1 MQVYAPTS
9 DHADR
14 EVEDFYDDITLAL
27 NDTKT
32 HYNILIGDFNA
43 KMGKRTDDTE
53 TSLGKFGLGNR
64 NERGETLLSFLLEK
78 NLFQMNSFFYKKDHR
93 RWTWRSPDGKTKNE
107 IDFMI
112 TDKKQIFR
120 NVTVLNQF
128 STGSDHRMLKACIE
142 TDLGKE
148 RYRMTKKKPRCT
160 WTDPRSINTFE
171 EDINTILE
179 NKKGADQNVNTL
191 NNVIIEAI
199 EESQKIHCQEKS
211 NNKRLSPET
220 QALMEER
227 RKMQSDKSKEHHQLR
242 EINKKISKSIRKDNR
257 KHKTEQIQQT
267 IEENKSLKVLRRR
280 LTNGKKE
287 IIKLKNK
294 DRTVTTN
301 REELLRI
308 VEEFYTELYRSRQ
321 NHKEKQTEKLDKSE
335 KIVINQGSEEMP
347 SISTDEIR
355 NALKKM
361 KKNKAPGEDNIV
373 IEAVKIGGDRLLENI
388 KELFNLCL
396 HQSETPTRWQNALT
410 ILLHKKGDPTDL
422 ENYRPISL
430 LNHLYKLFT
439 RIITDRLETK
449 LDFYQPKE
457 QAGFRKNF
465 GTNDHLHCIKGI
477 IEKSIEYNRPLVLA
491 FVDFR
496 KAFDTIEFNSIM
508 KALEESRIDYRYS
521 RLIKNIYNN
530 ATMTVRLHKDT
541 KCIKINRG
549 IRQGD
554 TLSPKLFTAV
564 LEHAFK
570 QLDWDTNGIK
580 VDGEMLS
587 HLRFADDI
595 VLMGDNL
602 KTIGTMLAELD
613 AACKEVGLNIN
624 FGKTQFMT
632 NLVPSEN
639 LKVDDKEITLVHK
652 YKYLGHEIQIARDNQ
667 TTELQRRI
675 TLAWAAYGALSD
687 IFKSSIPN
695 HLKKKTFD
703 QCILP
708 VMTYGAE
715 TLSLTQATAT
725 KLRVAQRGMER
736 SMLGLTLRDRVRN
749 EEIRRRTGVTDVIE
763 RIAWLK
769 WNWAGHVARMTDGRW
784 TRKVIE
790 WRPRADK
797 RNRGRPPTRWTDDV
811 KRIAGNWLQKA
822 QDRPGWKKLGEAY
835 VQLWTQRAG

>member
-1 MQVYAPTS
+1 M
-9 DHADR
+9 
-14 EVEDFYDDITLAL
+14 
-27 NDTKT
+27 
-32 HYNILIGDFNA
+32 
-43 KMGKRTDDTE
+43 
-53 TSLGKFGLGNR
+53 
-64 NERGETLLSFLLEK
+64 
-78 NLFQMNSFFYKKDHR
+78 
-93 RWTWRSPDGKTKNE
+93 
-107 IDFMI
+107 
-112 TDKKQIFR
+112 
-120 NVTVLNQF
+120 
-128 STGSDHRMLKACIE
+128 
-142 TDLGKE
+142 
-148 RYRMTKKKPRCT
+148 
-160 WTDPRSINTFE
+160 
-171 EDINTILE
+171 
-179 NKKGADQNVNTL
+179 
-191 NNVIIEAI
+191 
-199 EESQKIHCQEKS
+199 
-211 NNKRLSPET
+211 
-220 QALMEER
+220 
-227 RKMQSDKSKEHHQLR
+227 
-242 EINKKISKSIRKDNR
+242 
-257 KHKTEQIQQT
+257 
-267 IEENKSLKVLRRR
+267 
-280 LTNGKKE
+280 
-287 IIKLKNK
+287 
-294 DRTVTTN
+294 
-301 REELLRI
+301 
-308 VEEFYTELYRSRQ
+308 
-321 NHKEKQTEKLDKSE
+321 
-335 KIVINQGSEEMP
+335 
-347 SISTDEIR
+347 
-355 NALKKM
+355 
-361 KKNKAPGEDNIV
+361 
-373 IEAVKIGGDRLLENI
+373 
-388 KELFNLCL
+388 
-396 HQSETPTRWQNALT
+396 
-410 ILLHKKGDPTDL
+410 HKKGDPTDL

-822 QDRPGWKKLGEAY
+822 QDRQGWKKLGEAY

>member
-1 MQVYAPTS
+1 
-9 DHADR
+9 
-14 EVEDFYDDITLAL
+14 
-27 NDTKT
+27 
-32 HYNILIGDFNA
+32 
-43 KMGKRTDDTE
+43 
-53 TSLGKFGLGNR
+53 
-64 NERGETLLSFLLEK
+64 
-78 NLFQMNSFFYKKDHR
+78 
-93 RWTWRSPDGKTKNE
+93 
-107 IDFMI
+107 MI

-128 STGSDHRMLKACIE
+128 STGSDHRMLKASIE

-171 EDINTILE
+171 EHINTILE

-191 NNVIIEAI
+191 NNIIIEAI

-725 KLRVAQRGMER
+725 KLRVAQRRMER

-822 QDRPGWKKLGEAY
+822 QDRQGWKKLGEAY

>member
-1 MQVYAPTS
+1 MKMSFSENIPKASRKKFSDSRTKLMSHGFWGGQDYDTKKPLKLNVATYNARSLSTEEKIMEMESELSKIKWDIVGVSEVKQRGESLKKLKSGHLFYQVGSETETTGGVGFFIHRKHEENIIQIKNVSTRVAFLTVKLSERYFLKVVQVYAPTS

-128 STGSDHRMLKACIE
+128 STGSDHRMLKASIE

-171 EDINTILE
+171 EHINTILE

-191 NNVIIEAI
+191 NNIIIEAI

-361 KKNKAPGEDNIV
+361 KKK
-373 IEAVKIGGDRLLENI
+373 
-388 KELFNLCL
+388 
-396 HQSETPTRWQNALT
+396 QSS
-410 ILLHKKGDPTDL
+410 G
-422 ENYRPISL
+422 
-430 LNHLYKLFT
+430 
-439 RIITDRLETK
+439 
-449 LDFYQPKE
+449 
-457 QAGFRKNF
+457 
-465 GTNDHLHCIKGI
+465 
-477 IEKSIEYNRPLVLA
+477 
-491 FVDFR
+491 
-496 KAFDTIEFNSIM
+496 
-508 KALEESRIDYRYS
+508 
-521 RLIKNIYNN
+521 
-530 ATMTVRLHKDT
+530 
-541 KCIKINRG
+541 
-549 IRQGD
+549 
-554 TLSPKLFTAV
+554 
-564 LEHAFK
+564 
-570 QLDWDTNGIK
+570 
-580 VDGEMLS
+580 
-587 HLRFADDI
+587 
-595 VLMGDNL
+595 
-602 KTIGTMLAELD
+602 
-613 AACKEVGLNIN
+613 
-624 FGKTQFMT
+624 
-632 NLVPSEN
+632 
-639 LKVDDKEITLVHK
+639 
-652 YKYLGHEIQIARDNQ
+652 
-667 TTELQRRI
+667 RR
-675 TLAWAAYGALSD
+675 
-687 IFKSSIPN
+687 
-695 HLKKKTFD
+695 
-703 QCILP
+703 
-708 VMTYGAE
+708 
-715 TLSLTQATAT
+715 
-725 KLRVAQRGMER
+725 
-736 SMLGLTLRDRVRN
+736 
-749 EEIRRRTGVTDVIE
+749 
-763 RIAWLK
+763 
-769 WNWAGHVARMTDGRW
+769 
-784 TRKVIE
+784 
-790 WRPRADK
+790 
-797 RNRGRPPTRWTDDV
+797 
-811 KRIAGNWLQKA
+811 
-822 QDRPGWKKLGEAY
+822 
-835 VQLWTQRAG
+835 